1 MDDYMGNYRAIVEAF
16 VETFVETTVRLPSIS
31 VLRVS
36 RALSSS
42 RGRPPW
48 TPPAHCVLYLPHGQ
62 SSCRGFGRVCSR
74 AFAEPCIEVRAGLL

>member
-1 MDDYMGNYRAIVEAF
+1 MDDYMGNYRAVVEPFVEPF
-16 VETFVETTVRLPSIS
+16 VETFVETTVRLPSIL

-48 TPPAHCVLYLPHGQ
+48 TPPAHCVLYLLYGQ
-62 SSCRGFGRVCSR
+62 SFCKGFGSVW
-74 AFAEPCIEVRAGLL
+74 

>member
-1 MDDYMGNYRAIVEAF
+1 MGNYRAVVELFVEPFVEPF

-48 TPPAHCVLYLPHGQ
+48 TPPTHCVLYLLHGQ
-62 SSCRGFGRVCSR
+62 SFCKGFGSVW
-74 AFAEPCIEVRAGLL
+74 

>member
-36 RALSSS
+36 RALEL
-42 RGRPPW
+42 
-48 TPPAHCVLYLPHGQ
+48 HIKL
-62 SSCRGFGRVCSR
+62 
-74 AFAEPCIEVRAGLL
+74 